1 MAKTKVPVKQSI
13 PPATNPNGVKSVY
26 VNNMEFL
33 MNSLEARLNFNEI
46 IPGAGPLTVE
56 RRASVV
62 MSLPHFLAMAQVMH
76 AQTENVTKAVK
87 DGLEAV
93 TAAINAP
100 KA

>member
-1 MAKTKVPVKQSI
+1 
-13 PPATNPNGVKSVY
+13 
-26 VNNMEFL
+26 
-33 MNSLEARLNFNEI
+33 
-46 IPGAGPLTVE
+46 
-56 RRASVV
+56 